1 MKIEA
6 LLNSHKTLPA
16 EAISHLQETLVGSL
30 FMHRKFNQAF
40 TRLLQIIELAK
51 PGQVVVLYGP
61 TNVGK
66 TKLVKTMDKYLIAA
80 AQRDGVSLWG
90 SAYCRLPSPARAR
103 FDEGETYRRTLRAL
117 EEPLIDMKVEYPDIR
132 QGAVA
137 RRSVP
142 QSRRPPTH
150 AALWQALVSR
160 ISAGHPAVFFDEAG
174 ELPQSLKV
182 VSLRETVNLFK
193 QLADVGGSCAVLV
206 SGPEIAPILWE
217 SGQVA
222 ARIKS
227 VGADPYYVAIKADRT
242 SFCALL
248 KLVEEKLGPAYIKPG
263 TLCTANAVEVMEKV
277 RGTFGIALDIIVD
290 AVHCSLLAGD
300 GPLEWHAL
308 KIAVDERM
316 NGISGIGT
324 TIDQELALWE
334 AAKDEAKRGRY
345 WGISAAAGFYGSDS
359 ILPTKDRVVKHES
372 PANIKR
378 NSDSKSKSDSD
389 EVRILTPDE
398 RVASEHTPKKRG
410 MRASTPKRVSLGS
423 FKEESAGGEE
433 VSERTK
439 EVSADSVE

>member
-6 LLNSHKTLPA
+6 LLDSYKALPA
-16 EAISHLQETLVGSL
+16 EAIAHLQETLVGSL
-30 FMHRKFNQAF
+30 FMHRKFKQAF

-66 TKLVKTMDKYLIAA
+66 TKLVKTMDKYLIAG
-80 AQRDGVSLWG
+80 AQRDGIPLWG
-90 SAYCRLPSPARAR
+90 SSYCRLPSPVRAR
-103 FDEGETYRRTLRAL
+103 FDDGETYRRTLCAL
-117 EEPLIDMKVEYPDIR
+117 EEPLIEMKVEYPDIR
-132 QGAVA
+132 KGAVA
-137 RRSVP
+137 KRSVP

-193 QLADVGGSCAVLV
+193 QLADAGGSCAVLV

-248 KLVEEKLGPAYIKPG
+248 KLVEEKLGAAYIKPG
-263 TLCTANAVEVMEKV
+263 TLCAANAVNVMEEV

-290 AVHCSLLAGD
+290 AAHCSLLSGN

-308 KIAVDERM
+308 RMAVDERM
-316 NGISGIGT
+316 NGPDGIRT

-334 AAKDEAKRGRY
+334 AAKDESKRGRY
-345 WGISAAAGFYGSDS
+345 WGISAAAGFYGNDS
-359 ILPTKDRVVKHES
+359 ILPTKDRVVKQEFPTTS
-372 PANIKR
+372 KPKG
-378 NSDSKSKSDSD
+378 DSKSKSDSD

-398 RVASEHTPKKRG
+398 KVALERTPKKRG
-410 MRASTPKRVSLGS
+410 MRPNTPKRVPLGS

-433 VSERTK
+433 VSERAK